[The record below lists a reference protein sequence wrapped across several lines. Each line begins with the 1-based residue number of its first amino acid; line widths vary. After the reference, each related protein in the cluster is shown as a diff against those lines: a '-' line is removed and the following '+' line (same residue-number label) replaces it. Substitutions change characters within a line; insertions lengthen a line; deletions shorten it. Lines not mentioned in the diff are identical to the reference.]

1 LGGKFLVVPEQAKTR
16 VDGYFLWSE
25 YRIQQKEQD
34 ARPRSSSI
42 GGFNLGMNFGYNFR
56 KDDLKW
62 GLEVNGFQT
71 NFELYNSN
79 NRRISQLES
88 TTEINSFVNYR
99 VVRKKLISNLGVR
112 AQYYASLGNS
122 SFEPRF
128 QLRYMPWKSIGIKFA
143 VGAYS
148 QNFLSAMS
156 DRDVVNL
163 FYGFLSGPDNLPDS
177 FNGKPVTHALQKARH
192 AVAGFDYRINKKH
205 TINVESFVKLFDQI
219 TNINRD
225 KLFEDDEFNLD
236 KPQRLRQNFI
246 VEEGNAYGGDI
257 SYKFTDKRWYI
268 WTVYS
273 LTWVNRFDGNIRYQP
288 NFDRRHNANF
298 LVNYEMGK
306 KNPVELSM
314 RWNFGSGFPFTQTQ
328 GYYEKYNFQQGLSTD
343 YTTSNG
349 QLGVVYANINQGR
362 LPYYHRLDFSA
373 RKKWVMEKHREF
385 NLMFSLTNVYN
396 RNNIFYFDRITRK
409 RVDQLP
415 ILPALGCNYSF

>member
-1 LGGKFLVVPEQAKTR
+1 
-16 VDGYFLWSE
+16 
-25 YRIQQKEQD
+25 
-34 ARPRSSSI
+34 
-42 GGFNLGMNFGYNFR
+42 
-56 KDDLKW
+56 
-62 GLEVNGFQT
+62 
-71 NFELYNSN
+71 
-79 NRRISQLES
+79 
-88 TTEINSFVNYR
+88 
-99 VVRKKLISNLGVR
+99 
-112 AQYYASLGNS
+112 
-122 SFEPRF
+122 
-128 QLRYMPWKSIGIKFA
+128 
-143 VGAYS
+143 
-148 QNFLSAMS
+148 
-156 DRDVVNL
+156 VNL

-273 LTWVNRFDGNIRYQP
+273 LTWVNRFDGNVRYQP

-306 KNPVELSM
+306 KNPVELSL

-328 GYYEKYNFQQGLSTD
+328 GYYEKFNFQQGLSTD
-343 YTTSNG
+343 YTTTNG